1 MRRLGCRADVRRP
14 GSTALSNL
22 LATALSS
29 LLTTDPAS
37 SRRLLRAPERAPAPE
52 PEPGPEPELGPEL
65 GPEPEPGTDPGAY
78 RTPPISRFIQGTRAN
93 STRVQAAT
101 PSA

>member
-37 SRRLLRAPERAPAPE
+37 SRRLLRAPERAP
-52 PEPGPEPELGPEL
+52 EPELGPEL

>member
-1 MRRLGCRADVRRP
+1 MRRL

-37 SRRLLRAPERAPAPE
+37 SRRLLRAPERAPEPAPE
-52 PEPGPEPELGPEL
+52 PE
-65 GPEPEPGTDPGAY
+65 PEPEPGTDPGAY

>member
-37 SRRLLRAPERAPAPE
+37 SRRLLRAPERAP
-52 PEPGPEPELGPEL
+52 EPELEPEL